1 MKNVKD
7 AETMNRQI
15 KIFSHNDLDGFG
27 APFLLQTVQPVIFP
41 QDHFD
46 ITNIGAGK
54 IDEELDYWFT
64 HGDLN
69 AYSDVYIMD
78 MTPDSDHTFDELNNH
93 FANHWLVFDHHETEE
108 QARQQHAGNAV
119 TMKSGQNQSA
129 TSLVWHW
136 LSHQDRFSQ
145 LGEQQQQQ
153 LALTVEL
160 IRAYDTWDWQNDPSL
175 TDEIKTGA
183 DELDQLFWFYPIDY
197 SADFIQAVLH
207 QGWPAYRQANELLIQ
222 TLNDRRA
229 HYLHHHLKDV
239 LIDELDG
246 HQWGFVYA
254 DDYKSE
260 IAHELLQEHPAV
272 EAAMVI
278 SPKSLSLRS
287 NGKVDVAKFAER
299 YFRGGGHADA
309 AGGRIEI
316 NLIQTGER
324 AVIDHIQE
332 KIKSAKEEQATNQ
345 DTLADAIDPEVA
357 AKMAALFGK
366 K

>member
-1 MKNVKD
+1 MAD
-7 AETMNRQI
+7 QQI

-27 APFLLQTVQPVIFP
+27 APYLLQVVKDTVFP
-41 QDHFD
+41 HVTFD

-54 IDEELDYWFT
+54 IDQELDYWFS
-64 HGDLN
+64 HADLGS
-69 AYSDVYIMD
+69 YSDLYIMD
-78 MTPDSDHTFDELNNH
+78 MTPDSEHTFTELNEH
-93 FANHWLVFDHHETEE
+93 FANHWLVFDHHETEAG
-108 QARQQHAGNAV
+108 ARQKYAANAV
-119 TMKSGQNQSA
+119 TGNPDRNESA
-129 TSLVWHW
+129 TSLAWGW
-136 LSHQDRFSQ
+136 LQKQANFQNLEKDQRD
-145 LGEQQQQQ
+145 Q

-160 IRAYDTWDWQNDPSL
+160 IRAYDTWDWQNDQSL
-175 TDEIKTGA
+175 DDEIKQGA

-197 SADFIQAVLH
+197 SDQFIQDVLNT
-207 QGWPAYRQANELLIQ
+207 GWSKYRKQNQLLIQ

-239 LIDELDG
+239 LVDELDG

-260 IAHELLQEHPAV
+260 IAHELLQEHPEA

-287 NGKVDVAKFAER
+287 NGKVDVAKFAEK

-309 AGGRIEI
+309 AGGRIDI
-316 NLIQTGER
+316 NMIQVGER
-324 AVIDHIQE
+324 AVINHLQE
-332 KIKSAKEEQATNQ
+332 AIKSTQEQQADSQ
-345 DTLADAIDPEVA
+345 ETLADNIDPAVA

-366 K
+366 HEDK